1 MEGKMKLSTA
11 DIKELIQECMADKEV
26 HSVPELREYII
37 RMKGDTFTTGQLSG
51 SIFQLADRGIIKS
64 VARGK
69 YVINSPE
76 KEVCEQKEEV
86 VSYQEKSLFRREIQE
101 CLEEANNKIQA
112 IANRPDVLELTEKDF
127 KYLGEIKRLSSLIK
141 ELMK

>member
-26 HSVPELREYII
+26 HSVSELREYII
-37 RMKGDTFTTGQLSG
+37 RIKGDAFTTGQLSG
-51 SIFQLADRGIIKS
+51 SIFQLTDRGIIRS

-69 YVINSPE
+69 YVINSLE

-101 CLEEANNKIQA
+101 CLEEANNKIQT
-112 IANRPDVLELTEKDF
+112 IANRTDVLELTEKDF
-127 KYLGEIKRLSSLIK
+127 RYLGEIKRLSSLIK